1 MQRRKK
7 MECGR
12 GEGKES
18 AYPSY
23 LELLIYAHPCTEMH
37 TRIRKCA
44 SVFVHIHTT
53 KRTNTQIQ
61 HMQDKGNSESNWK
74 IHYSLEKKYHFFFYF
89 PKVS

>member
-1 MQRRKK
+1 

-23 LELLIYAHPCTEMH
+23 LELLTCVYPCTEMH
-37 TRIRKCA
+37 IRIRKCA
-44 SVFVHIHTT
+44 SMFVHIDTT
-53 KRTNTQIQ
+53 KCTNTQIQ

-74 IHYSLEKKYHFFFYF
+74 VCGCAKSIIFFSIFLRF
-89 PKVS
+89 LNH

>member
-23 LELLIYAHPCTEMH
+23 FELLIYVYPCTEMH

-44 SVFVHIHTT
+44 SMFVHIHTT
-53 KRTNTQIQ
+53 HRYSTCRTRVIVNLTGRFVGVQ
-61 HMQDKGNSESNWK
+61 KVS
-74 IHYSLEKKYHFFFYF
+74 FFFYF